1 MKVIIP
7 GTIDQGAIVE
17 GVKWER
23 LSEGIECPLSIVLS
37 NACDIEHDKCAYLM
51 VLGLLDAKDVLT
63 STIEYQKIKES
74 NTKNIVK
81 SAKNYLEKYIHNK
94 EISRYFFID
103 PSQIIECDPLV
114 VDFQLIMSIPFSHIN
129 EINPVAQLDSPLK
142 ELFITRYSAYTC
154 RIPSPRLNEERCQ
167 TIIGDIVKE

>member
-7 GTIDQGAIVE
+7 GPIDQGAIVE
-17 GVKWER
+17 GVNWEG
-23 LSEGIECPLSIVLS
+23 LTDGIECPLSIVLS
-37 NACDIEHDKCAYLM
+37 NACDIEHDKCAYLQ

-63 STIEYQKIKES
+63 STTEYQKIKES
-74 NTKNIVK
+74 KPKNIAK
-81 SAKNYLEKYIHNK
+81 SAKSYLEKYIHNK

-114 VDFQLIMSIPFSHIN
+114 VDFQLIMSIPFSQIDRV
-129 EINPVAQLDSPLK
+129 IPVAQLDSPLK

-154 RIPSPRLNEERCQ
+154 RIPSPRLEEERC
-167 TIIGDIVKE
+167 TSIIEEIVKE